1 MTNPVMIKG
10 NKLGV
15 TLVLDSELPYPKLC
29 DRIRM
34 KFKESAKFF
43 ENSSQMA
50 ITFEGRELSNEEQA
64 HIIEIINDAC
74 NLNISYILEKD
85 EILEQVLAAKLAE
98 RGETEA
104 EGKEEKEEKQPADK
118 KKESGLGAKDKK
130 KGKEPV
136 IPITAKSKLQETKPA
151 AEKDNVDIVPKHA
164 PKDMVGSI
172 DNQTSNMGAAM
183 EVNDDLGHFYRG
195 TLRSG
200 QSIEFASS
208 IVVIGDVNPGARVIA
223 KGNIIVIGSL
233 KGAAFAGVNGSQ
245 NAFIIA
251 LDMDPMQLRIGDLYA
266 RSPDSKGFLK
276 KKRQPSREMQ
286 IAFVENNNIYIE
298 PINRAVLNRSI
309 Q

>member
-15 TLVLDSELPYPKLC
+15 TLVLDAELPFPKLC

-43 ENSSQMA
+43 ENSAQTA
-50 ITFEGRELSNEEQA
+50 ITFEGRKLTNEEQA
-64 HIIEIINDAC
+64 HIIDIINEAC
-74 NLNISYILEKD
+74 SLNISYILEQD
-85 EILEQVLAAKLAE
+85 EILEQVIAAKLADK
-98 RGETEA
+98 
-104 EGKEEKEEKQPADK
+104 KEEQREEDNAVSATEQTPKEKQEDKMSDGFSAKEET
-118 KKESGLGAKDKK
+118 SGLISHDKD
-130 KGKEPV
+130 
-136 IPITAKSKLQETKPA
+136 S
-151 AEKDNVDIVPKHA
+151 NVDSIKRHA
-164 PKDMVGSI
+164 PEDTLGSI
-172 DNQTSNMGAAM
+172 DNITSNLGAAM

-208 IVVIGDVNPGARVIA
+208 IVVIGDVNPGAKVIA

-276 KKRQPSREMQ
+276 KKHQPSKEMQ

-298 PINRAVLNRSI
+298 PINRAVLNNI
-309 Q
+309 I

>member
-15 TLVLDSELPYPKLC
+15 TLVLDAELPFPKLC

-43 ENSSQMA
+43 ENSAQTA
-50 ITFEGRELSNEEQA
+50 ITFEGRKLTNEEQA
-64 HIIEIINDAC
+64 HIIDIINEAC
-74 NLNISYILEKD
+74 SLNISYILEQD
-85 EILEQVLAAKLAE
+85 EILEQVIAAKLADK
-98 RGETEA
+98 
-104 EGKEEKEEKQPADK
+104 KEEQGEEDKAVSASEQTPKEKQEDKKPDGFSAKEEASVAISQDK
-118 KKESGLGAKDKK
+118 DS
-130 KGKEPV
+130 
-136 IPITAKSKLQETKPA
+136 
-151 AEKDNVDIVPKHA
+151 NVDSIKRHA
-164 PKDMVGSI
+164 PEDTLGSI
-172 DNQTSNMGAAM
+172 DNITSNLGAAM

-208 IVVIGDVNPGARVIA
+208 IVVIGDVNPGAKVIA

-276 KKRQPSREMQ
+276 KKHQPSKEMQ

-298 PINRAVLNRSI
+298 PINRAVLNNI
-309 Q
+309 I

>member
-15 TLVLDSELPYPKLC
+15 TLVLDTQMPYPKLC

-50 ITFEGRELSNEEQA
+50 ITFEGRKLTNEEQA
-64 HIIEIINDAC
+64 HIIDIINESC
-74 NLNISYILEKD
+74 NLNITYILEQD
-85 EILEQVLAAKLAE
+85 ELLEQVIAAKLADKQGDQKE
-98 RGETEA
+98 EEKNASDEPLKEKEA
-104 EGKEEKEEKQPADK
+104 DKKEVISSAEKEEKTKASPQ
-118 KKESGLGAKDKK
+118 KEESNIDS
-130 KGKEPV
+130 
-136 IPITAKSKLQETKPA
+136 IPR
-151 AEKDNVDIVPKHA
+151 HA
-164 PKDMVGSI
+164 PEDTLGSI
-172 DNQTSNMGAAM
+172 DNKTSNLGAAM

-208 IVVIGDVNPGARVIA
+208 IVVIGDVNPGAKVIA

-276 KKRQPSREMQ
+276 KKHQPSKEMQ

-298 PINRAVLNRSI
+298 PINRAVLNNI
-309 Q
+309 I

>member
-15 TLVLDSELPYPKLC
+15 TLVLDAELPFPKLC

-43 ENSSQMA
+43 ENSAQTA
-50 ITFEGRELSNEEQA
+50 ITFEGRKLTNEEQA
-64 HIIEIINDAC
+64 HIIDIINEAC
-74 NLNISYILEKD
+74 SLNISYILEQD
-85 EILEQVLAAKLAE
+85 EILEQVIAAKLADK
-98 RGETEA
+98 
-104 EGKEEKEEKQPADK
+104 KEEDNAVSATEQTPKEKQEDKKSDGFSAKEET
-118 KKESGLGAKDKK
+118 SGLISHDKD
-130 KGKEPV
+130 
-136 IPITAKSKLQETKPA
+136 S
-151 AEKDNVDIVPKHA
+151 NVDSIKRHA
-164 PKDMVGSI
+164 PEDTLGSI
-172 DNQTSNMGAAM
+172 DNITSNLGAAM

-208 IVVIGDVNPGARVIA
+208 IVVIGDVNPGAKVIA

-276 KKRQPSREMQ
+276 KKHQPSKEMQ

-298 PINRAVLNRSI
+298 PINRAVLNNI
-309 Q
+309 I

>member
-10 NKLGV
+10 NRLGV
-15 TLVLDSELPYPKLC
+15 TLVLDAEMPYPKLC

-43 ENSSQMA
+43 DKSSQMA
-50 ITFEGRELSNEEQA
+50 ITFSGRMLSDEEQA
-64 HIIEIINDAC
+64 HIIDIIYDAC
-74 NLNISYILEKD
+74 GLEISYILEEDELKEQLMAAQIAKQQEAQPEKD
-85 EILEQVLAAKLAE
+85 M
-98 RGETEA
+98 ETE
-104 EGKEEKEEKQPADK
+104 Q
-118 KKESGLGAKDKK
+118 
-130 KGKEPV
+130 
-136 IPITAKSKLQETKPA
+136 A
-151 AEKDNVDIVPKHA
+151 AEKAEPALLQKKEEENPSALEKQDVDIIPKHA
-164 PKDMVGSI
+164 PKETVGSI
-172 DNQTSNMGAAM
+172 DNQTSGVTPVV
-183 EVNDDLGHFYRG
+183 ELNDDLGHFYRG

-208 IVVIGDVNPGARVIA
+208 IVVIGDVNPGAKVVA

-233 KGAAFAGVNGSQ
+233 KGAAYAGVNGSR

-276 KKRQPSREMQ
+276 KRKQPSKEMQ

-298 PINRAVLNRSI
+298 PINRAVLNNI
-309 Q
+309 I

>member
-15 TLVLDSELPYPKLC
+15 TLVLDAELPFPKLC

-43 ENSSQMA
+43 ENSTQTA
-50 ITFEGRELSNEEQA
+50 ITFEGRKLTNKEQA
-64 HIIEIINDAC
+64 HIIDIINEAC
-74 NLNISYILEKD
+74 SLNISYILEQD
-85 EILEQVLAAKLAE
+85 EILEQVIAAKLADK
-98 RGETEA
+98 
-104 EGKEEKEEKQPADK
+104 KEEQREEDNAISATEQTPKEKQEDKKSDGFSAKEET
-118 KKESGLGAKDKK
+118 SGLISHDKD
-130 KGKEPV
+130 
-136 IPITAKSKLQETKPA
+136 S
-151 AEKDNVDIVPKHA
+151 NVDSIKRHA
-164 PKDMVGSI
+164 PEDTLGSI
-172 DNQTSNMGAAM
+172 DNITSNLGAAM

-208 IVVIGDVNPGARVIA
+208 IVVIGDVNPGAKVIA

-276 KKRQPSREMQ
+276 KKHQPSKEMQ

-298 PINRAVLNRSI
+298 PINRAVLNNI
-309 Q
+309 I

>member
-15 TLVLDSELPYPKLC
+15 TLVLDAELPFPKLC

-43 ENSSQMA
+43 ENSAQTA
-50 ITFEGRELSNEEQA
+50 ITFEGRKLTNEEQA
-64 HIIEIINDAC
+64 HIIDIINEAC
-74 NLNISYILEKD
+74 SLNISYILEQD
-85 EILEQVLAAKLAE
+85 EILEQVIAAKLADK
-98 RGETEA
+98 
-104 EGKEEKEEKQPADK
+104 KEEQREEDNAVSATEQTPKEKQEDKKSDGFSAKEET
-118 KKESGLGAKDKK
+118 SGLISHDKD
-130 KGKEPV
+130 
-136 IPITAKSKLQETKPA
+136 S
-151 AEKDNVDIVPKHA
+151 NVDSIKRHA
-164 PKDMVGSI
+164 PGDTLGSI
-172 DNQTSNMGAAM
+172 DNITSNLGAAM

-208 IVVIGDVNPGARVIA
+208 IVVIGDVNPGAKVIA

-276 KKRQPSREMQ
+276 KKHQPSKEMQ

-298 PINRAVLNRSI
+298 PINRAVLNNI
-309 Q
+309 I

>member
-15 TLVLDSELPYPKLC
+15 TLVLDAELPFPKLC

-43 ENSSQMA
+43 ENSAQTA
-50 ITFEGRELSNEEQA
+50 ITFEGRKLTNEEQA
-64 HIIEIINDAC
+64 HIIDIINEAC
-74 NLNISYILEKD
+74 SLNISYILEQD
-85 EILEQVLAAKLAE
+85 EILEQVIAAKLADKRE
-98 RGETEA
+98 EDNAVSATEQTPKEKQEDKKSDGFSA
-104 EGKEEKEEKQPADK
+104 KEET
-118 KKESGLGAKDKK
+118 SGLISHDKD
-130 KGKEPV
+130 
-136 IPITAKSKLQETKPA
+136 S
-151 AEKDNVDIVPKHA
+151 NVDSIKRHA
-164 PKDMVGSI
+164 PEDTLGSI
-172 DNQTSNMGAAM
+172 DNITSNLGAAM

-208 IVVIGDVNPGARVIA
+208 IVVIGDVNPGAKVIA

-276 KKRQPSREMQ
+276 KKHQPSKEMQ

-298 PINRAVLNRSI
+298 PINRAVLNNI
-309 Q
+309 I

>member
-15 TLVLDSELPYPKLC
+15 TLVLDAELPFPKLC

-43 ENSSQMA
+43 ENSAQTA
-50 ITFEGRELSNEEQA
+50 ITFEGRKLTNEEQA
-64 HIIEIINDAC
+64 HIIDIINEAC
-74 NLNISYILEKD
+74 SLNISYILEQN
-85 EILEQVLAAKLAE
+85 EILEQVIAAKLADK
-98 RGETEA
+98 
-104 EGKEEKEEKQPADK
+104 KEEQGEEDKTVSVSEQTPKEKQEDKKTNGFSAKEEASVPISHDK
-118 KKESGLGAKDKK
+118 DS
-130 KGKEPV
+130 
-136 IPITAKSKLQETKPA
+136 
-151 AEKDNVDIVPKHA
+151 NVDSIKRHA
-164 PKDMVGSI
+164 PEDTLGSI
-172 DNQTSNMGAAM
+172 DNITSNLGAAM

-208 IVVIGDVNPGARVIA
+208 IVVIGDVNPGAKVIA

-276 KKRQPSREMQ
+276 KKHQPSKEMQ

-298 PINRAVLNRSI
+298 PINRAVLNNI
-309 Q
+309 I

>member
-15 TLVLDSELPYPKLC
+15 TLVLDAELPFPKLC

-43 ENSSQMA
+43 ENSAQTA
-50 ITFEGRELSNEEQA
+50 ITFEGRKLTNEEQA
-64 HIIEIINDAC
+64 HIIDIINEAC
-74 NLNISYILEKD
+74 SLNISYILEQD
-85 EILEQVLAAKLAE
+85 EILEQVIAAKLADK
-98 RGETEA
+98 
-104 EGKEEKEEKQPADK
+104 KEEQREEDNAISATEQTPKEKQEDKKSDGFSAKEET
-118 KKESGLGAKDKK
+118 SGLISHDKD
-130 KGKEPV
+130 
-136 IPITAKSKLQETKPA
+136 S
-151 AEKDNVDIVPKHA
+151 NVDSIKRHA
-164 PKDMVGSI
+164 PEDTLGSI
-172 DNQTSNMGAAM
+172 DNITSNLGAAM

-208 IVVIGDVNPGARVIA
+208 IVVIGDVNPGAKVIA

-276 KKRQPSREMQ
+276 KKHQPSKEMQ

-298 PINRAVLNRSI
+298 PINRAVLNNI
-309 Q
+309 I